1 MGKEDL
7 RADTGDRN
15 LDRSM
20 TRTSRV
26 VSSAAKRDIRRGNV
40 QTGSLIN
47 QPTMQRNRSNH

>member
-20 TRTSRV
+20 TRTTRV
-26 VSSAAKRDIRRGNV
+26 VSSAAKRDIGRGNV
-40 QTGSLIN
+40 QTGGLIN
-47 QPTMQRNRSNH
+47 QPTLQRNRSNH